1 MRNLIQIVSLFFILI
16 GIVVLVAA
24 IPPLVDNMNSFV
36 TLYQALSVAVAS
48 LTPGGAII
56 IFGSLSYMLCSID
69 MRLEEMLD
77 RPQPKPVQVV
87 AAQQP
92 APAQA
97 QAPARPSIEQELF

>member
-1 MRNLIQIVSLFFILI
+1 MRNLIQVVSLFFILI

-24 IPPLVDNMNSFV
+24 IPPLIETMNSFV
-36 TLYQALSVAVAS
+36 TLYQALSAAVAS

-56 IFGSLSYMLCSID
+56 IFGSVSYMLCSID

-87 AAQQP
+87 TGQP
-92 APAQA
+92 PAQT

>member
-24 IPPLVDNMNSFV
+24 IPPLIDTMNSFV
-36 TLYQALSVAVAS
+36 TLYQALSAAVAS

-56 IFGSLSYMLCSID
+56 IFGSVSYMLCSID

-77 RPQPKPVQVV
+77 RPQPKPVQMV
-87 AAQQP
+87 ATQPQQP
-92 APAQA
+92 ASQ
-97 QAPARPSIEQELF
+97 PARGSIEQDLF

>member
-24 IPPLVDNMNSFV
+24 IPPLIDTMNSFV
-36 TLYQALSVAVAS
+36 TLYQALGVAVAS

-56 IFGSLSYMLCSID
+56 IFGSVSYMLCSID

-77 RPQPKPVQVV
+77 RPQPKPVQMV
-87 AAQQP
+87 AAQPQQP
-92 APAQA
+92 ASQ
-97 QAPARPSIEQELF
+97 PARGSVEQDLF

>member
-24 IPPLVDNMNSFV
+24 IPPLIDNMNSFV

-56 IFGSLSYMLCSID
+56 IFGSVSYMLCSID

-77 RPQPKPVQVV
+77 RPQPKSVQVV

-92 APAQA
+92 APTQA